1 MSKRS
6 RRIKRQAKAK
16 TKEPP
21 KPPKDTPPKPQAQCQ
36 KLPEESQSRFSRIAT
51 GSWFYVGALATL
63 LALVGGYFLFVPK
76 VSVVESASFHS
87 QILTSTPFVISNDGN
102 FSIYAVKYTCRI
114 LFAHFTNHR
123 QLENES
129 YHYRTFD
136 KLELRAGD
144 KDNVPCL
151 MAVGFKPPPP
161 VELIDADIQL
171 IVSFVPS
178 FWFTPIEKTFQ
189 FGAYPT
195 GDGKF
200 RWIRETLGAKYTP
213 IKPE

>member
-6 RRIKRQAKAK
+6 RRKKKQKK
-16 TKEPP
+16 VKNKGSP
-21 KPPKDTPPKPQAQCQ
+21 KPPKDKTPAPQDQSQEPPAKP
-36 KLPEESQSRFSRIAT
+36 PNRFSKIVT
-51 GSWFYVGALATL
+51 SSWFYLGALATL
-63 LALVGGYFLFVPK
+63 LSLVGGYFLFAPK

-102 FSIYAVKYTCRI
+102 FSIYDVKYTCRI

-123 QLENES
+123 QFENES

-178 FWFTPIEKTFQ
+178 FWFTPIEKTFRLAHTRQ
-189 FGAYPT
+189 EMANL
-195 GDGKF
+195 DGYEKL
-200 RWIRETLGAKYTP
+200 WAQNTHL
-213 IKPE
+213 